1 MDLQE
6 RAAKARFSA
15 YVEGLVS
22 VIGHAD
28 RAKPLRDYCL
38 GLMMPGERK
47 SVEPMAAVTA
57 PARVAAQ
64 HQSLLHF
71 VGKAP
76 WSDEKVLAKVR
87 EMVLPAIERHG
98 PIEAWI
104 IDDTGFPK
112 KGRHSV
118 GVARQY
124 CGQLGKQDNCQVAVS
139 LSMANAMRSLPVAYR
154 LYLPEDWAAD
164 RRAPQEGGRAGGDR
178 LSDQARDRAGADPRR
193 LRGGPAARRRA
204 DGCRLRRRQRSA
216 HGGHGAW
223 A

>member
-1 MDLQE
+1 MGLPRSNDGE
-6 RAAKARFSA
+6 ARFSA
-15 YVEGLVS
+15 YVEGLTS

-38 GLMMPGERK
+38 GLMMPCERK

-57 PARVAAQ
+57 PERTAAQ

-71 VGKAP
+71 VGNAA

-87 EMVLPAIERHG
+87 EMVLPEVERHG

-112 KGRHSV
+112 QGRHSV

-139 LSMANAMRSLPVAYR
+139 LSVANHHASLPVAYR
-154 LYLPEDWAAD
+154 LDLPQDWAGGRD
-164 RRAPQEGGRAGGDR
+164 RRHK
-178 LSDQARDRAGADPRR
+178 ARSP
-193 LRGGPAARRRA
+193 
-204 DGCRLRRRQRSA
+204 
-216 HGGHGAW
+216 
-223 A
+223 